1 MAVMSKTR
9 KLSLALALVALAA
22 LGIILVQGWSS
33 AIASG
38 QAQPL
43 DSDTLF
49 FVSGSRPAI
58 QRMRASDPERLAE
71 QAASIAAETVQI
83 DANQRFG
90 AMCEIS
96 GMHGSPD
103 GCWIAVDV
111 NCEAG
116 TTTLLLEASTGR
128 LRPAEPD
135 PWRES
140 FFLNWTPDGDAFL
153 LRVDPGGGDL
163 ILLVN
168 AESGR
173 FTQMD
178 TPPFTYDAAF
188 SPNLPAQA
196 GSERVLYA
204 VSRGL
209 GFGSEVWVM
218 DRSGQ
223 NRERM
228 LHDPAHVIAYPRWS
242 PTGDGIAY
250 IRMPDSNVPFT
261 VGELVLADGEGRNA
275 RVVAQADAGHGY
287 APVWSPD
294 GRQVAFVVRENP
306 GDGAADVA
314 APYLESN
321 IHLVEAA
328 TGRVRAMTRFA
339 GALVDGPTWSPDGA
353 WLAFSADSSGSGQA
367 AGGVFDVWLVEAAG
381 GEACRVTQG
390 ADARW
395 PVWLPGERQ

>member
-1 MAVMSKTR
+1 MTVMSKTH
-9 KLSLALALVALAA
+9 KLSLALTLVGLAA
-22 LGIILVQGWSS
+22 LGIVLVRGWSP
-33 AIASG
+33 AVASD
-38 QAQPL
+38 QAQLL
-43 DSDTLF
+43 DSDMLF
-49 FVSGSRPAI
+49 FVSGTRPAI
-58 QRMRASDPERLAE
+58 QRMDASDPERLAE
-71 QAASIAAETVQI
+71 QAASIAVESVQI
-83 DANQRFG
+83 DADQGFG
-90 AMCEIS
+90 AMCEVS
-96 GMHGSPD
+96 GLHGSPD
-103 GCWIAVDV
+103 GRWIAVDV

-116 TTTLLLEASTGR
+116 AHTLLLEASTGR

-140 FFLNWTPDGDAFL
+140 FFLNWAPDGDAFL
-153 LRVDPGGGDL
+153 LRVDPGGDDL
-163 ILLVN
+163 VLLVD

-178 TPPFTYDAAF
+178 APPFAYDAAL
-188 SPNLPAQA
+188 SPDGA
-196 GSERVLYA
+196 RVLYA

-223 NRERM
+223 NRERIVYA
-228 LHDPAHVIAYPRWS
+228 PAHVVAYARWS
-242 PTGDGIAY
+242 LTGDAMAY

-261 VGELVLADGEGRNA
+261 VGELVLADGDGRDV
-275 RVVAQADAGHGY
+275 RVVAEVDAGHSY

-321 IHLVEAA
+321 VHLVEAA
-328 TGRVRAMTRFA
+328 TGRVRAVTRFE
-339 GALVDGPTWSPDGA
+339 GVLTDGPTWSPDGA
-353 WLAFSADSSGSGQA
+353 WLAFSTD

-381 GEACRVTQG
+381 GEAHRVTQG
-390 ADARW
+390 ADAHW
-395 PVWLPGERQ
+395 PVWLPGGNR